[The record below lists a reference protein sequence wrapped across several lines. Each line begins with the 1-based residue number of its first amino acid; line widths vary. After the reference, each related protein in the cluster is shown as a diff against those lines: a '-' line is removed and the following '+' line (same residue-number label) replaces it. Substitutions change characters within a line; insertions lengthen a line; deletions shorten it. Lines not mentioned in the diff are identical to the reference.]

1 MGWSFYAA
9 AADRK
14 SLEQVL
20 PGFHNKTSPM
30 AFRKGPPVQNT
41 RLFGEIPLVKFAS
54 QWLNITIFGSLKP
67 ADIKNP
73 AATVLK

>member
-30 AFRKGPPVQNT
+30 AFRKGPPVKT
-41 RLFGEIPLVKFAS
+41 AFRWVKHAFVWRDSPGKIRIAVA
-54 QWLNITIFGSLKP
+54 KYH
-67 ADIKNP
+67 DIWV
-73 AATVLK
+73 A